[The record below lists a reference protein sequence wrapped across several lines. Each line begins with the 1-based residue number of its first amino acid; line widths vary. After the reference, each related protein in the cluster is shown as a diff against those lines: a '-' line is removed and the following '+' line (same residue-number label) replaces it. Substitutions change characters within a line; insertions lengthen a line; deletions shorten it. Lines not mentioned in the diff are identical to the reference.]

1 MGREDTGNELHS
13 DVDEPMLF
21 SLTGQY
27 KEKAQMDLAE
37 KNRRIEDRMLVNNG
51 DESIRDDELEEEE
64 KEAWNP

>member
-1 MGREDTGNELHS
+1 
-13 DVDEPMLF
+13 MLF

-64 KEAWNP
+64 KEA